1 MAGVRGYKVALMLLV
16 IVVIAV
22 SGVAAYYYQ
31 QQGNQVSRAADLN
44 TQVDSY
50 KAQVNDLNNQKSS
63 LTSQVASLNAQVSQD
78 NLQISQDNLQ
88 IQQLKTWLS
97 GNSSANSQLKVWL
110 NGNLT
115 EVQGLQLTVSQL
127 TQTLTQITMILAQTS
142 AKLAKLEAAN
152 VQGTFTFSNSCPLF
166 SNCSYKMDGAY
177 ANVGNTT
184 AVSASV
190 TFTFYSGTGDTG
202 QVLCT
207 TTNVLG
213 DVSAQSVA
221 TMAEVSCAGS
231 STTQAKSASYHFN
244 WT

>member
-1 MAGVRGYKVALMLLV
+1 MTSLRGYKVALLALV
-16 IVVIAV
+16 IVVIGV
-22 SGVAAYYYQ
+22 SGVATYYYQ

-50 KAQVNDLNNQKSS
+50 KSQVNDLNNQKSN
-63 LTSQVASLNAQVSQD
+63 LNSQIASLNV
-78 NLQISQDNLQ
+78 QISQDNLQ

-97 GNSSANSQLKVWL
+97 GNSSESAQLKVWL
-110 NGNLT
+110 NGNVT

-142 AKLAKLEAAN
+142 AKLAMLEIAN
-152 VQGTFTFSNSCPLF
+152 LKGTFTFSNNCPFL

-190 TFTFYSGTGDTG
+190 TFTFYSGTGSTG

-213 DVSAQSVA
+213 DVSAHLVA
-221 TMAEVSCAGS
+221 AMTEVSCAGNS
-231 STTQAKSASYHFN
+231 STQAKSASYAFN